1 MGLQPCQPAG
11 REQLGDAIGVRV
23 QAGRRDEANELTG
36 GVPVGL
42 QWLVGC
48 RWSGSADD
56 CF

>member
-23 QAGRRDEANELTG
+23 KAGRRDEGNEFAG
-36 GVPVGL
+36 GVQVRL
-42 QWLVGC
+42 QWLVRC
-48 RWSGSADD
+48 RWSESADD